1 MLQIRK
7 AVSIIKKN
15 NILILICASLIIAL
29 IILNIYQYK
38 KSLTIKIEYGERISS
53 IEAYA
58 LVLPSRMILDEILNS
73 DAIDEI
79 SLAKAIEHINVTKS
93 LAFSGVGGFSQ
104 VNSFLDNTEKD
115 LKKLY
120 KLIKQNGNEGEI
132 DALIKKTTENQKKS
146 LKTYEEIRKFF
157 KEYMSQRNEDR
168 EDEEWALLWY
178 RNSQGESD
186 ELIKIIERGLR

>member
-1 MLQIRK
+1 M
-7 AVSIIKKN
+7 
-15 NILILICASLIIAL
+15 
-29 IILNIYQYK
+29 
-38 KSLTIKIEYGERISS
+38 TIKIEYGERISS